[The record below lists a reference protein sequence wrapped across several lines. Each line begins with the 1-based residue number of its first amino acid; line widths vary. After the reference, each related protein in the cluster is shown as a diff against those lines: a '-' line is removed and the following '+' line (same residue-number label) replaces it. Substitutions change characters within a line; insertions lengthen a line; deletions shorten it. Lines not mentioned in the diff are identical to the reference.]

1 MSTGWQHSSI
11 AEVNPLHLRR
21 VCFISGLVVVCVIA
35 WIVDLVLSVSLRTAA
50 LYSGFLLLALVLGL
64 TLFNSRKK
72 LPFLPLARATTWL
85 QIHIYAGY
93 FCAFV
98 FLLHVRFSPPH
109 GALETLLALVFC
121 VVILSGFFGI
131 FISRFFPSRMA
142 LSGEPLIYERIPAYR
157 REIQENVEALIRRAE
172 TETQS
177 STLADFYLS
186 QLRPYFHNLPSALA
200 ALGGMGRRSTRL
212 LKELTAL
219 NRYLDDAEK
228 AIATEIRDWIE
239 TTQNLHYQYTAQRL
253 LKLWLFVHIPLTYS
267 LILIAFVH
275 AALALIYAGK
285 L

>member
-1 MSTGWQHSSI
+1 MWTGLQLSST

-21 VCFISGLVVVCVIA
+21 VGFIAGLIAASAIA
-35 WIVDLVLSVSLRTAA
+35 WGIDIVLSVSLRQAA
-50 LYSGFLLLALVLGL
+50 IYSGFLLLTLVLGL

-72 LPFLPLARATTWL
+72 LPFLPLARASTWL
-85 QIHIYAGY
+85 QIHIYAGF
-93 FCAFV
+93 FCAFI

-109 GALETLLALVFC
+109 GPLETLLALVFC

-157 REIQENVEALIRRAE
+157 REIQQNVEALIRRAE

-186 QLRPYFHNLPSALA
+186 QLRPFFHRLPSALE
-200 ALGGMGRRSTRL
+200 ALGGMDRRSGRL

-219 NRYLDDAEK
+219 NRYLNDAEK
-228 AIATEIRDWIE
+228 AIAAEMRDWIQ
-239 TTQNLHYQYTAQRL
+239 TAQNLHYQYAAQRL
-253 LKLWLFVHIPLTYS
+253 LKLWLFVHIPFTYS
-267 LILIAFVH
+267 LILIALVH

-285 L
+285 V